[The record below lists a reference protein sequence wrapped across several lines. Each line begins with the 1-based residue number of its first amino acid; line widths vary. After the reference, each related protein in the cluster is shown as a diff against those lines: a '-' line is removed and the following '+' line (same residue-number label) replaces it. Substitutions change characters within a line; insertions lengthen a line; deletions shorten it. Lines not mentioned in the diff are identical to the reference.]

1 MKGGMKQGMTGICSC
16 VHASQYFH
24 YDLVGRTEG
33 MKAVKK
39 SQILWRQNVK
49 WSKKKKGE
57 TPCGQVHLSSNKQ
70 LSKLML
76 GDNMLASISAEKDL
90 EVIMNYKLNLC
101 VQRDCVAEKANIIS
115 RCMYPVRYIM

>member
-24 YDLVGRTEG
+24 YDLVG

-49 WSKKKKGE
+49 WSKKKGE
-57 TPCGQVHLSSNKQ
+57 TSCGQVHLSSNKQ

-90 EVIMNYKLNLC
+90 EVIMNHKLNLC
-101 VQRDCVAEKANIIS
+101 VERDFVAEKSKHHI
-115 RCMYPVRYIM
+115 